1 MTQAQNH
8 DRLNAGG
15 AHRAGWLI
23 SIGLHGSLMLGAM
36 VLLQQMQLA
45 LLEEPFEW
53 NVAMVQPAA
62 TPQTPTAANESP
74 PIPSTPKPSQV
85 LASSPP
91 ESAPAQPLPSP
102 VVPAPAPP
110 IPTHITP
117 PRAEPAPPPPIQAV
131 TPTKPEPTPEP
142 IREEPRPQPPAAV
155 KSHEAPPA
163 TAPADVPA
171 PARSVAPPEPPSASA
186 PANTATSAPEPTP
199 VPPEPVHTQGEVP
212 QQPLPTPGKTLD
224 ASTVI
229 NQPATPTATE
239 VAALTPP
246 SQSSTAKPDD
256 GWLSAL
262 MGKWIADL
270 EKHYPATLRLE
281 GVQGKVVLVAMLH
294 ENGTLT
300 DVKIAKSSGNT
311 VLDQAAIADVE
322 HGPPIKLSRPLGR
335 PQRPIKFSISYDLRI
350 PR

>member
-1 MTQAQNH
+1 MTQTRNH
-8 DRLNAGG
+8 DRLSAGG
-15 AHRAGWLI
+15 AHKAGWLV
-23 SIGLHGSLMLGAM
+23 SLGLHGGLVLGAM

-45 LLEEPFEW
+45 PLEEPFEW
-53 NVAMVQPAA
+53 NVAMVQPMDSR
-62 TPQTPTAANESP
+62 TPPAAANESP
-74 PIPSTPKPSQV
+74 P
-85 LASSPP
+85 SPP
-91 ESAPAQPLPSP
+91 SPTHPPVPAQRHPASVAAQPLPSP

-110 IPTHITP
+110 IHTQITP
-117 PRAEPAPPPPIQAV
+117 PRTEPAPPPSIQTAA
-131 TPTKPEPTPEP
+131 PSKPEPTREP
-142 IREEPRPQPPAAV
+142 VREEPRPQSPVAM

-163 TAPADVPA
+163 TAPADIPTPA
-171 PARSVAPPEPPSASA
+171 HSVEPSEPLSASV
-186 PANTATSAPEPTP
+186 PSSTVTSAPEPAP
-199 VPPEPVHTQGEVP
+199 IAPEPVRTQVDVP
-212 QQPLPTPGKTLD
+212 QQPMPTPRTAD
-224 ASTVI
+224 ASTAT
-229 NQPATPTATE
+229 NPPAATAATE

-322 HGPPIKLSRPLGR
+322 QGPPIKLSRPLGR
-335 PQRPIKFSISYDLRI
+335 PQRPIKFSISYDLKTGR
-350 PR
+350 